1 MLLTVG
7 ASMDSLVD
15 YSQER
20 SLKIKLYQLMGGYK
34 LKHLCYSMLHSFEAR
49 RSICCKDWVE
59 NTEIKTKLT
68 ENQTSLNEFILVG
81 FSYLA
86 ELQVVLFLVFLMTY
100 LITILGNL
108 LIILLI
114 KLNPSLQT
122 PMYFF
127 LVNLSFLEICYT
139 TSVVPQTLIHLLK
152 EQKVISKSGCAAQM
166 YIFAIL
172 GLTECCLLAAMAYD
186 RYVAICHPLHYTAI
200 MNRQVCIRLAAASW
214 ITGISVEVA
223 QTTWIFSL
231 PFCGS
236 KRIEHFFCDIPPLVK
251 MACTDTLKN
260 EIVILAVSVLFI
272 MSPFLLIILSYV
284 CIISSIFKLPSAE
297 GKKKAFSTCS
307 SHLMVVTLFYG
318 TALFSYLRPK
328 SSYTP
333 GSDKMISLM
342 YTVVTPVLNPII
354 YTLRNKEVKGAFKKT
369 LTRISSG

>member
-1 MLLTVG
+1 MEEL
-7 ASMDSLVD
+7 A
-15 YSQER
+15 
-20 SLKIKLYQLMGGYK
+20 
-34 LKHLCYSMLHSFEAR
+34 
-49 RSICCKDWVE
+49 
-59 NTEIKTKLT
+59 
-68 ENQTSLNEFILVG
+68 ENQTNLNEFILVG

-100 LITILGNL
+100 LITVLGNL
-108 LIILLI
+108 LIILLVI
-114 KLNPSLQT
+114 FNPSLQT

-139 TSVVPQTLIHLLK
+139 TSVVPQMLIHLLK

-166 YIFAIL
+166 YAFAIL

-200 MNRQVCIRLAAASW
+200 MNRQVCIRLASASW

-223 QTTWIFSL
+223 QTTWFFSL

-236 KRIEHFFCDIPPLVK
+236 KRIEHFFCDFQPLVK
-251 MACTDTLKN
+251 MVCTDTLKN

-284 CIISSIFKLPSAE
+284 RIISSILKLPSAE
-297 GKKKAFSTCS
+297 GRKKAFSTCS

-318 TALFSYLRPK
+318 TGLFTYLRPK
-328 SSYTP
+328 NNNNP

-342 YTVVTPVLNPII
+342 YTVMTPLLNPII
-354 YTLRNKEVKGAFKKT
+354 YTLRNEEVKGALQESPLDRMKV
-369 LTRISSG
+369 S